1 MFKSLGGNGGGG
13 RGFSYRTRTSKSNLL
28 YETRQQRLPCRL
40 GWWLASFLSSLWKAR
55 FNRVHPVLQ
64 HKPTMAH
71 RRHKEEEEDAD
82 VLKLGSG
89 SSL

>member
-13 RGFSYRTRTSKSNLL
+13 RGFSYRMRTSKFNLL

-40 GWWLASFLSSLWKAR
+40 GWLASFLIAEAR

-64 HKPTMAH
+64 IKAPTSIAH

-89 SSL
+89 L